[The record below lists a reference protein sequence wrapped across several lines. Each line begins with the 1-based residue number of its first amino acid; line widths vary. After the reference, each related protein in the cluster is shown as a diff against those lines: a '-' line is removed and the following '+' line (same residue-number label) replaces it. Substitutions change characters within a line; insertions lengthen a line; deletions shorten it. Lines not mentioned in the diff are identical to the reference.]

1 MQSRAR
7 FNTICRD
14 RQCKGEVCWG
24 SHDELLHVDK
34 GWNADG
40 WIWYLRRRRIA
51 SRIGRTTEAPGRD
64 FCDRAEPTPIGGGR
78 EGKLSA
84 ALLNNT
90 LVALFAVVTLGLLL
104 GRVQVL
110 GLSLGSSGVIFTA
123 LFLGH
128 LGYRIPEGVGI
139 LGLAVFVYCVGLRA
153 GPSFFRGFARQGKDM
168 ARLAAVLIAL
178 AAGVTWVVATIA
190 EIPVDL
196 AAGMFAG
203 CLTSTPGLAAA
214 LERLPPGSDAP
225 VAYGIAYVVGL
236 VGVVLFVQLLPRL
249 LREDLE
255 RLSKSLADADQAGS
269 QIARQLVEVANPAV
283 VGRKLSDLRIISESN
298 CQIPRILRGTRLVPI
313 TSDFTLEA
321 GEHVLLVGREAR
333 LPVIVQLLGKPS
345 ERSDYIMDTER
356 ERRQIVVTSRRVVGK
371 SLAELKLRTLFGVT
385 VTRIHRHDL
394 EFVPRPEDA
403 IDYGDALS
411 VVGEPERIDRLAE
424 FAGHRA
430 RSYHETDLISLGI
443 GITAGVVLG
452 MIRVDLG
459 GKGVSLGIAGGP
471 LFVAL
476 ILGHFGRIGPVV
488 GRLPRAAHMFLM
500 DAGLV
505 LFLASAG
512 AEAGRTLMP
521 VLAQHGLKLAA
532 AGILVTFLP
541 LILGFVAARYIM
553 RLSLLQII
561 GGVCGGM
568 TSTPGLG
575 IITDKTDSD
584 IPVVSYAA
592 AYPVALILVTVFA
605 QVVVSVLT

>member
-1 MQSRAR
+1 M
-7 FNTICRD
+7 
-14 RQCKGEVCWG
+14 
-24 SHDELLHVDK
+24 
-34 GWNADG
+34 
-40 WIWYLRRRRIA
+40 
-51 SRIGRTTEAPGRD
+51 
-64 FCDRAEPTPIGGGR
+64 
-78 EGKLSA
+78 A

-123 LFLGH
+123 LLLGH

-178 AAGVTWVVATIA
+178 AAGVTWVVATIV

-214 LERLPPGSDAP
+214 LERLPQGSDAP

-255 RLSKSLADADQAGS
+255 QLGKSLSDADQAGS

-321 GEHVLLVGREAR
+321 GEHVLLVGKEAR
-333 LPVIVQLLGKPS
+333 LPAIVQLLGKPS
-345 ERSDYIMDTER
+345 EKTDYMMDTER
-356 ERRQIVVTSRRVVGK
+356 ERRQIVVTSRKVVGK

-394 EFVPRPEDA
+394 EFVPRSEDA

-411 VVGEPERIDRLAE
+411 VVGEPGRIDRLAE

-443 GITAGVVLG
+443 GITAGVILG

-521 VLAQHGLKLAA
+521 VLLQHGLKLAT
-532 AGILVTFLP
+532 AGVLVTFLP
-541 LILGFVAARYIM
+541 LILGFVVARYIM
-553 RLSLLQII
+553 RLNLLQII

-605 QVVVSVLT
+605 QVVVSVLA